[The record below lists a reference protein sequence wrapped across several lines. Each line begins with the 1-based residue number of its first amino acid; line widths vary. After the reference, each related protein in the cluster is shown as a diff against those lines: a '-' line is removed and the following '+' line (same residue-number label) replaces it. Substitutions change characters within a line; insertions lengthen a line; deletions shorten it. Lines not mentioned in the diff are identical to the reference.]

1 MKLWTFWKLEKS
13 NKVANF
19 YPTISAQETKQT
31 NQQSNIR
38 YLTFS
43 HKNISCLIRSKN
55 KKQNKANLYK
65 KNKKQNQKMGGKR
78 RNTNG
83 SK

>member
-31 NQQSNIR
+31 TQQSNIR

-43 HKNISCLIRSKN
+43 HQNISCLIRSKN

>member
-43 HKNISCLIRSKN
+43 HKNISCLIRSK
-55 KKQNKANLYK
+55 K
-65 KNKKQNQKMGGKR
+65 KNKTKQTYTKKIKNKTKKWGGKR